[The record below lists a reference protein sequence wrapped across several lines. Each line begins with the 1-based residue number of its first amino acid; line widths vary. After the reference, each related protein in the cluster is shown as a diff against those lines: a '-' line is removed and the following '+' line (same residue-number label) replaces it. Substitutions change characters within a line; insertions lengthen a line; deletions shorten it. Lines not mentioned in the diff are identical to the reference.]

1 MKRFLRGDERRSDK
15 MKKITGTTWITCPA
29 CGRRW
34 LVSKTVFVEFE
45 CYCGEKINN
54 SEVIKL
60 EHGDEMK
67 TNL

>member
-1 MKRFLRGDERRSDK
+1 